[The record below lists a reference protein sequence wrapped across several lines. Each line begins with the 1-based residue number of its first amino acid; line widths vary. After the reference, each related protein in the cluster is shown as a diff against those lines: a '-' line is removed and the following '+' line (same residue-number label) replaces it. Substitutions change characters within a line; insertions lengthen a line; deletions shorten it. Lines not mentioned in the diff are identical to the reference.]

1 VRQVPTG
8 LAIILACTLGS
19 GVAWQ
24 ASAETRTVTNGL
36 EVHESAPILN
46 AEVPTHLLTKESCA
60 TAESGWKIDPASV
73 TTQIVAARM
82 MDPSGD
88 PDWKV
93 EKAEA
98 RTRLEGDNTRICL
111 AGYCQGPLQFQ
122 CEIQVRA
129 SWTET
134 R

>member
-1 VRQVPTG
+1 MRYRRLG
-8 LAIILACTLGS
+8 WILALVV
-19 GVAWQ
+19 VATHGHGGQ
-24 ASAETRTVTNGL
+24 AIAETRTVTNGL
-36 EVHESAPILN
+36 EVHETALILH
-46 AEVPTHLLTKESCA
+46 AETPTHLLTNESCA
-60 TAESGWKIDPASV
+60 DAQAGWKIVPESIHTQVV
-73 TTQIVAARM
+73 TARM

-98 RTRLEGDNTRICL
+98 RTRLANDNTRICL
-111 AGYCQGPLQFQ
+111 RAYCQGPLQFE

-129 SWTET
+129 SWQET